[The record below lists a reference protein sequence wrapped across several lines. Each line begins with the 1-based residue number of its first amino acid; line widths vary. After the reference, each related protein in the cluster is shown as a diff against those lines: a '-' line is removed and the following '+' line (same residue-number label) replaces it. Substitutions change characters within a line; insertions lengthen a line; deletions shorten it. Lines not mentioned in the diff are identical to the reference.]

1 MQSVSLR
8 RVIETVIGSRDIIWT
23 LGLKHF
29 QIIRPKPTEERGTEG
44 VRRGA
49 ISLLFCW

>member
-1 MQSVSLR
+1 MQSVCLR
-8 RVIETVIGSRDIIWT
+8 RVIETVIGSRDIMGP

-29 QIIRPKPTEERGTEG
+29 QITRPKPTEESGTEG

-49 ISLLFCW
+49 IALLFCW